1 MKKEKTIT
9 PVLQIIYQ
17 LQSGITQVQKSK
29 SWTKKEK
36 EIVIS
41 TISFILN
48 NIHEEN
54 LLGKEL
60 QCFKNAIE
68 LGYKQAMEK
77 ILDDSTKKAIL

>member
-9 PVLQIIYQ
+9 PVLAIIYE

-29 SWTKKEK
+29 TWTKTEK
-36 EIVIS
+36 EIIIT
-41 TISFILN
+41 TIGFILN
-48 NIHEEN
+48 NIHEQN
-54 LLGKEL
+54 LLGQEL

-77 ILDDSTKKAIL
+77 KLLTKTK